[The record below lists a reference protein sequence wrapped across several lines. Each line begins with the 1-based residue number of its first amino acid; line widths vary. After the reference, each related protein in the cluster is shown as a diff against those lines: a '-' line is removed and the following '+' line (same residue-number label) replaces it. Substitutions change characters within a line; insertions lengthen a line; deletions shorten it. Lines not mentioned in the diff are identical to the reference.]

1 MKQKLSLLA
10 VVASLFLVGCNNQPS
25 SSSPISSSSEPTSTS
40 TTTTS
45 SESAS
50 SQVISSSE
58 TSTSSSS
65 SSIIAPTSVSL
76 QADKENAMLSDTV
89 KITLT
94 VEGGNEE
101 IVPEVDI
108 KASSAEAELVENQ
121 DGSYSLS
128 LDKDSRFGGV
138 VVVKATSLIDSSV
151 TSSVSVNFVSAVS
164 SEHQKYLN
172 RAFSTLDEG
181 GVSFDG
187 QSAPTTA
194 SLAFSKKD
202 DDSYLLDLAVDGT
215 TYSYFSIYDFSYNEI
230 KFGSKTVYTSAKDK
244 ALNTLTLKLFDMK
257 VEVIVGSLNLSFSTD
272 EQIPVPFNGES
283 VSFKTGG
290 VEIDEETVYEKKIG
304 DNFIIGISHDFT
316 TEELSYSF
324 EVINGSDYVTKENLS
339 GNQSAKFTINN
350 NAAGQTIV
358 IKASLTHNEEVFS
371 KTMTISVEDVSY
383 TFCEDLIG
391 TWQYTDYMY
400 YYVIEVVAEDDI
412 SVKVVDDLDEPDE
425 EQIFTVSDIKVISD
439 TAVQLTIGSD
449 EDDIADFVS
458 GETITIEY
466 DDGFYVTSENFDF
479 VQFEPAE

>member
-1 MKQKLSLLA
+1 
-10 VVASLFLVGCNNQPS
+10 
-25 SSSPISSSSEPTSTS
+25 
-40 TTTTS
+40 
-45 SESAS
+45 
-50 SQVISSSE
+50 
-58 TSTSSSS
+58 
-65 SSIIAPTSVSL
+65 
-76 QADKENAMLSDTV
+76 MLSDTV

-101 IVPEVDI
+101 IVPEVDV
-108 KASSAEAELVENQ
+108 KASSAEAVLVENQ

-138 VVVKATSLIDSSV
+138 VVVKAASSIDTSI
-151 TSSVSVNFVSAVS
+151 TNSVSVNFVSTVS

-181 GVSFDG
+181 GVSFNG

-202 DDSYLLDLAVDGT
+202 DNSYLLDLTVDGT

-230 KFGSKTVYTSAKDK
+230 KFGSKTVYTSTKDK

-290 VEIDEETVYEKKIG
+290 VEINEEIVYEKKIG

-371 KTMTISVEDVSY
+371 KTMTISVEDASY

-400 YYVIEVVAEDDI
+400 YYIIDVVAEDEI

-425 EQIFTVSDIKVISD
+425 QQIFTVSNITVISD
-439 TAVQLTIGSD
+439 TAVQFTIESD

-458 GETITIEY
+458 DETITIEF

-479 VQFEPAE
+479 EKFDPVE